1 MIFTTRD
8 LDILR
13 FLRWCRFVLAEDLTG
28 VFSKAEVQNLEILRL
43 IKLYQPA
50 QAYTLTAAGNR
61 LLDAAFPK
69 LPAAVA
75 PAYKAA
81 DTLRRIRQ
89 AKLMTTAYQ
98 AGVSVFTT
106 DVSALCEQAMF
117 LPMIARNR
125 GSNPWG
131 STRVAALLHTGDLM
145 CAIHWVSPG
154 IGCVALTDELTAFQN
169 HTASIPAKQRAMIFA
184 ASSYEEILAE
194 LDAGQKDQNTR
205 LQSYREVY
213 RFLSSLFFSLAL
225 PQLSNFA
232 RLQCAG
238 GRLPVLTNFCLDE
251 YCNIGYLDG
260 VADSLNSIRGFNMS
274 AQIVVQSLSQWQEKY
289 PGKEWENQL
298 ATFDQTLYM
307 GCNDLT
313 SAKYISEKCG
323 KVTISVL
330 NNQMPMMPLFSPV
343 YSSTRPYSQ
352 TRSNTQRDLMNP
364 DEVLRLENRKC
375 LALFKGHKPALL
387 YKMTPEELPDY
398 AGLTTCRVI
407 DYIPEWRRKES
418 EAAPQKRPQ
427 APAQKE
433 PSSIPKT
440 PGKEK
445 QPDRS
450 EQPPAYDLAEDD
462 EIGMVECTV
471 DSILNQ

>member
-13 FLRWCRFVLAEDLTG
+13 FLRWCRFVLAEDLTS

-43 IKLYQPA
+43 IKLYLPA

-98 AGVSVFTT
+98 AAVSVFTT
-106 DVSALCEQAMF
+106 DVSALNERAMF

-145 CAIHWVSPG
+145 YAIHWVSPG

-194 LDAGQKDQNTR
+194 LDAGQKGQNTR

-213 RFLSSLFFSLAL
+213 DCLKLPLFLLPCNGTGCLQLRIMGVPNYRELLARIILKSHYVPPPANRAMYDALYQGVPFVMAADMNLRRIDAALDAARASGIPQIALAAL
-225 PQLSNFA
+225 PEQVETVLNRRYRETGKA
-232 RLQCAG
+232 RVFTITDAALRELLG
-238 GRLPVLTNFCLDE
+238 SIVPYTPPDLPF
-251 YCNIGYLDG
+251 Y
-260 VADSLNSIRGFNMS
+260 
-274 AQIVVQSLSQWQEKY
+274 
-289 PGKEWENQL
+289 
-298 ATFDQTLYM
+298 
-307 GCNDLT
+307 T
-313 SAKYISEKCG
+313 SEG
-323 KVTISVL
+323 SVL
-330 NNQMPMMPLFSPV
+330 DVPPL
-343 YSSTRPYSQ
+343 
-352 TRSNTQRDLMNP
+352 
-364 DEVLRLENRKC
+364 K
-375 LALFKGHKPALL
+375 
-387 YKMTPEELPDY
+387 
-398 AGLTTCRVI
+398 
-407 DYIPEWRRKES
+407 
-418 EAAPQKRPQ
+418 AP
-427 APAQKE
+427 
-433 PSSIPKT
+433 
-440 PGKEK
+440 
-445 QPDRS
+445 
-450 EQPPAYDLAEDD
+450 
-462 EIGMVECTV
+462 
-471 DSILNQ
+471 

>member
-13 FLRWCRFVLAEDLTG
+13 FLRWCRFVLAKDLTG
-28 VFSKAEVQNLEILRL
+28 VFSKGEVQNLEILRL

-169 HTASIPAKQRAMIFA
+169 HTAAIPATQRAMIFA
-184 ASSYEEILAE
+184 ASSYDEILAE
-194 LDAGQKDQNTR
+194 LEGAQDEPQHAPAN
-205 LQSYREVY
+205 
-213 RFLSSLFFSLAL
+213 L
-225 PQLSNFA
+225 PRGL
-232 RLQCAG
+232 
-238 GRLPVLTNFCLDE
+238 RLP
-251 YCNIGYLDG
+251 
-260 VADSLNSIRGFNMS
+260 
-274 AQIVVQSLSQWQEKY
+274 
-289 PGKEWENQL
+289 
-298 ATFDQTLYM
+298 
-307 GCNDLT
+307 
-313 SAKYISEKCG
+313 
-323 KVTISVL
+323 
-330 NNQMPMMPLFSPV
+330 
-343 YSSTRPYSQ
+343 
-352 TRSNTQRDLMNP
+352 
-364 DEVLRLENRKC
+364 
-375 LALFKGHKPALL
+375 
-387 YKMTPEELPDY
+387 
-398 AGLTTCRVI
+398 
-407 DYIPEWRRKES
+407 
-418 EAAPQKRPQ
+418 EAAAVSAAVQWHRLLA
-427 APAQKE
+427 APYHGCTQLPRTSGENHPEVALRSAACG
-433 PSSIPKT
+433 SS
-440 PGKEK
+440 
-445 QPDRS
+445 D
-450 EQPPAYDLAEDD
+450 
-462 EIGMVECTV
+462 V
-471 DSILNQ
+471 